1 MKNWTAEVIK
11 EVAENI
17 ESYRSRVSNRQNPYN
32 VFTAWKMS
40 ENDHT
45 KMFLLCNCVIGHHSL
60 KKLSEEDCFRL
71 YAFRDEVAEVRHQMR
86 EEIANG
92 REQNI
97 RAVENLYKVCRRLIR
112 KIERISC
119 LHGHPED

>member
-17 ESYRSRVSNRQNPYN
+17 ESYRSRVSNRQNPD
-32 VFTAWKMS
+32 AWRM
-40 ENDHT
+40 D
-45 KMFLLCNCVIGHHSL
+45 MLCNFVIGHHSL

-112 KIERISC
+112 KIEQ
-119 LHGHPED
+119 LADGANQG